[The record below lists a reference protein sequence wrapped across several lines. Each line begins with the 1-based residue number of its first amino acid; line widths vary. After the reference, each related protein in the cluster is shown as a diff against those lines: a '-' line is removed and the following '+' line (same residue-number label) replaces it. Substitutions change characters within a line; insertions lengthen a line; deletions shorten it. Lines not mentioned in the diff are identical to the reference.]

1 MPAQAA
7 KPVPRRIP
15 QGPEGQWYGVGIF
28 SPIEQRRRCVSFSRG
43 ELLMEI
49 VVVGVAGLVIYE
61 TARRKLDAWALQRAE
76 RIAQQEKAA
85 AAAKH
90 RRQEQLADLKQK
102 LVLGA
107 VVAGSTLLV
116 VALLRHRIR
125 GGVFSA
131 PAPKAL
137 L

>member
-1 MPAQAA
+1 
-7 KPVPRRIP
+7 
-15 QGPEGQWYGVGIF
+15 
-28 SPIEQRRRCVSFSRG
+28 
-43 ELLMEI
+43 MEI
-49 VVVGVAGLVIYE
+49 VIVGAVAGLIVYE

-85 AAAKH
+85 AATK
-90 RRQEQLADLKQK
+90 RKRQEKLADLKQK

-131 PAPKAL
+131 PASKPL